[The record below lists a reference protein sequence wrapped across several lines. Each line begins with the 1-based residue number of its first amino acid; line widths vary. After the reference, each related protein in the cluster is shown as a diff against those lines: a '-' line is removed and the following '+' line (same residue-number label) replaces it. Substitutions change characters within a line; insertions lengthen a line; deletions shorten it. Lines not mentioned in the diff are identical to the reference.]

1 MRDLCDASTDGEHQE
16 KQPGRRGTATT
27 TPSLHG
33 AADDDADPVAS
44 ADGPEHAEHGAREWK
59 CTPSCQG

>member
-1 MRDLCDASTDGEHQE
+1 MWDLYDASTDGEHQE
-16 KQPGRRGTATT
+16 EQPGRRGTATT

-44 ADGPEHAEHGAREWK
+44 AVA
-59 CTPSCQG
+59 QNM